1 MGIRKELIDKEKE
14 MEIEEEGLIIG
25 SVRREKERWRI
36 IIGVYVSRNI
46 EEVLRKLEKWME
58 RKEEKYRVIIGDFNA
73 RTEREGGRLGELE
86 EKYRRSEEK

>member
-25 SVRREKERWRI
+25 SVRRGKERWR

-58 RKEEKYRVIIGDFNA
+58 RKEEECRVIIGDFNA
-73 RTEREGGRLGELE
+73 RTGREGGRLGELE
-86 EKYRRSEEK
+86 EKYRGSEGK